1 MVEGKTKNAQ
11 QPRKCWKE
19 ADECHV
25 SSYQQMN
32 ASMPFQTSYQQQFWR
47 LGRGNKIRKNW
58 SSISQRKFK
67 DKYMPNSWVTSNRSF
82 HQDILQCDSKG
93 NQWWST
99 FKELMS
105 YSGTSFSKGV
115 CSYESNHS
123 KTTNL
128 RDIVYPMML
137 VLPNKPP
144 ENSQNTHLLPLRG
157 RSHSSH
163 TPRAILQLGKTIY
176 CNTFFSLCQ
185 LSQMHFNPP

>member
-1 MVEGKTKNAQ
+1 MVEGKIKNAQ
-11 QPRKCWKE
+11 QPRKVHCWKE

-25 SSYQQMN
+25 SCSV
-32 ASMPFQTSYQQQFWR
+32 PFQTSYQQHFWR
-47 LGRGNKIRKNW
+47 WGRGNKIRKNW

-67 DKYMPNSWVTSNRSF
+67 DNHMPNIWVTSNRSF

-105 YSGTSFSKGV
+105 YFGTSFSKGV

-144 ENSQNTHLLPLRG
+144 ENIHLLPLRG
-157 RSHSSH
+157 SSHSSH